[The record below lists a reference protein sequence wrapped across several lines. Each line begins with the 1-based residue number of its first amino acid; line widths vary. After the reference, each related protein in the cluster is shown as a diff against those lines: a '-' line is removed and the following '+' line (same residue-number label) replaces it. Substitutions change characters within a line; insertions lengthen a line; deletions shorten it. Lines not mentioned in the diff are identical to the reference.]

1 MNATAIDPGTVKGK
15 LTHKGKDYP
24 LKHVY
29 AWQPHAQA
37 EELWVYVT
45 DAEVPAAAAKDLVK
59 PAELA
64 RENRFRGVKLVI
76 HPTKPDL
83 NSLQAV
89 PYAPGESGMLTASG
103 TSPKWQRLVVGD
115 KRVAGNGDNALLT
128 TRVGPNVVETMRLFK
143 TRDGWKIAE

>member
-1 MNATAIDPGTVKGK
+1 MTPQPTERRWLTVWLSIFLGVLSMNAAAIDPGTVKGK

-29 AWQPHAQA
+29 AWQPYAQA

-103 TSPKWQRLVVGD
+103 TSPKWQHLRVGD
-115 KRVAGNGDNALLT
+115 KRVAGKL
-128 TRVGPNVVETMRLFK
+128 K
-143 TRDGWKIAE
+143 